1 MSLWHPLFAIA
12 TQEPYFLGTLFL
24 NWTHVALYYQFGV
37 ELTEYCPQAGNKHSS
52 DMFRWC
58 CSNWT
63 LAEIASN
70 YSIVWRICDHLPTM
84 LQQRNVL
91 TILDHHNWTDSAS
104 EKTIGAG
111 VWLFQKFTPSPQ
123 LGSITFTHI
132 RIGKS
137 EDSITHPDVYPSKSC
152 SQKACPLL
160 IITPP
165 QLPLKLTRHEA
176 VGKVLHRNHSMH
188 DAKWGTIPGGSRSWL
203 QHCLYR
209 GMPVGWPN
217 PCWHMPGFCS
227 K

>member
-1 MSLWHPLFAIA
+1 MRS
-12 TQEPYFLGTLFL
+12 
-24 NWTHVALYYQFGV
+24 
-37 ELTEYCPQAGNKHSS
+37 SS
-52 DMFRWC
+52 DHAPAKKC
-58 CSNWT
+58 
-63 LAEIASN
+63 A
-70 YSIVWRICDHLPTM
+70 DHP
-84 LQQRNVL
+84 R
-91 TILDHHNWTDSAS
+91 
-104 EKTIGAG
+104 
-111 VWLFQKFTPSPQ
+111 SPQ
-123 LGSITFTHI
+123 LNWLCIGENNWCWCMTFSKIYTKSSAWQYHI
-132 RIGKS
+132 YP
-137 EDSITHPDVYPSKSC
+137 HPNWEIRRPILTSRVYPSKSC